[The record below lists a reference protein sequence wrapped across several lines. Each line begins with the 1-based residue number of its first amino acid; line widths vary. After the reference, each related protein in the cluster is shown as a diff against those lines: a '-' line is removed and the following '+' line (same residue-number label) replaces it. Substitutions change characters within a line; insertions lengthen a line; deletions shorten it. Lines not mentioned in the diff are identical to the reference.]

1 MHLYLTTNPAAGTG
15 AATRSCSR
23 PDATSTN
30 GLHLTAPLVIA
41 GTAKSKFVVNATG
54 KVGSDGIG
62 CGMNPPVFGF
72 QKLP

>member
-1 MHLYLTTNPAAGTG
+1 VYLYLTTNASAGTG
-15 AATRSCSR
+15 GSTFMQPTSSS
-23 PDATSTN
+23 STN
-30 GLHLTAPLVIA
+30 GLHLTAPLVIV

-54 KVGSDGIG
+54 KVGDDGIS